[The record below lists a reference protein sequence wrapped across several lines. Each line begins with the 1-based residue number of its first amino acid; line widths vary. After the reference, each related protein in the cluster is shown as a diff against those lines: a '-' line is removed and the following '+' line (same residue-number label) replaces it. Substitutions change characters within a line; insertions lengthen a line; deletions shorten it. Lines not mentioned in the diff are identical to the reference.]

1 MHPDSSP
8 EDCQSNPMLGLP
20 YLVQS
25 HHVSPIEQVS
35 ASSRPG
41 PDKYFVCDMAG
52 CARPFKRLPD
62 LRRHSKKHGAQQKY
76 DCLAVDCTRTGER
89 GFVRRDKL
97 VDHMLAGHDE
107 HALFSC
113 LACGVKLPRGLF
125 AIHNLSSA
133 MYPTLDYY
141 RTCPLRCSFKVYA
154 CPWKTA
160 DLKNMDKLQHHLL
173 EKHDLKERVQYINLL
188 EQRGYD
194 ARTCEVICLVC
205 TSKCRFFGHEE
216 FAEHFMQ
223 AHYFGP
229 ACGMHDSDR
238 SCLEDCPFPGI
249 HWRLSKCTSIT
260 DQVRRHRC
268 SILGLWPSFYRYPV
282 WEDIKCPG
290 TSA

>member
-1 MHPDSSP
+1 
-8 EDCQSNPMLGLP
+8 MLGLP

-41 PDKYFVCDMAG
+41 PDKYFVCDVAG

-113 LACGVKLPRGLF
+113 LACGIKLPRDIF
-125 AIHNLSSA
+125 AVHDQRLISINA
-133 MYPTLDYY
+133 TLNSY
-141 RTCPLRCSFKVYA
+141 RTCPLRCSSKVSAPTWYG
-154 CPWKTA
+154 T
-160 DLKNMDKLQHHLL
+160 DLKKMDRLQHHFL
-173 EKHDLKERVQYINLL
+173 EKHNPKERRRYTNLL

-194 ARTCEVICLVC
+194 ARTCEVVCPLC
-205 TSKCRFFGHEE
+205 TSKCRFSGHVE
-216 FAEHFMQ
+216 FFKHFMQ
-223 AHYFGP
+223 AHFP
-229 ACGMHDSDR
+229 VTACGHHENVPCPERCWGQKVRQHR
-238 SCLEDCPFPGI
+238 S
-249 HWRLSKCTSIT
+249 T
-260 DQVRRHRC
+260 
-268 SILGLWPSFYRYPV
+268 ILRLWPGFAAYSV
-282 WEDIKCPG
+282 WEDIRC
-290 TSA
+290 TVISA